1 MEKYVKEYKR
11 QCPRTQRDAVHK
23 VEYAKATCSRVLD
36 PMLHFTCS
44 LGADVKT
51 VKKITRMNRE
61 IPGTGMYF
69 PMSGYFYILNPMG
82 DRRLFHTQEILLH
95 SFPF

>member
-11 QCPRTQRDAVHK
+11 QCPMTQRDAVHK

-44 LGADVKT
+44 LEGRCKDCEKDYQD
-51 VKKITRMNRE
+51 E
-61 IPGTGMYF
+61 
-69 PMSGYFYILNPMG
+69 
-82 DRRLFHTQEILLH
+82 
-95 SFPF
+95 